1 MSTKRDRPDEAVKD
15 LSTYPPL
22 DFEAKRRMHRI
33 GAQTTGAMV
42 TGGAIDGG
50 RVTGAAALAL
60 TAMGAAALGAAAI
73 GVLGI
78 GRLLVG
84 TAKFRRVE
92 IGELVVHKLKVLE
105 TN

>member
-1 MSTKRDRPDEAVKD
+1 MQIKRDRPEDAVKD

-22 DFEAKRRMHRI
+22 DYEVRRRRI
-33 GAQTTGAMV
+33 GAQATGAMV

-60 TAMGAAALGAAAI
+60 TALGAAAMGAAVI
-73 GVLGI
+73 GALTI
-78 GRLLVG
+78 GRLVVG
-84 TAKFRRVE
+84 TARFRKVE

-105 TN
+105 TA